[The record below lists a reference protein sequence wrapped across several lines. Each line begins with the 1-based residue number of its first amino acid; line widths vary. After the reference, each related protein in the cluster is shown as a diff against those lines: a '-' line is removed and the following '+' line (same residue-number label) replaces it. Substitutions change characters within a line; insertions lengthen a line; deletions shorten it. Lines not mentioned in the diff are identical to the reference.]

1 MAAVKF
7 EDVAKSFGDVNVIR
21 DFSIDIQDGEFI
33 VLLGPS
39 GCGKSTILRLLAG
52 LEEVTDGVISVG
64 DKVVNELEP
73 KKRDIAMVFQSYA
86 LYPHM
91 TVHDNI
97 GFGLKLMGHKPAE
110 ITQKVQE
117 AAIMLQLDQYL
128 ARKPKELSGGQ
139 RQRVAMGRAM
149 VRNPEVFLFDEPLSN
164 LDAALRSVMR
174 TQIKAL
180 HRQFRKTTLYVT
192 HDQIEAMTLAD
203 KVIILRDG
211 KVEQIGSPRHV
222 FLHPANKFV
231 ASFIGS
237 PAMNQVRAKLS
248 YQSGQAVI
256 TLGDT
261 DIPLPTS
268 IDLAKKEEGEII
280 VGIRPTDIHVH
291 ATSVTSG
298 EPLPLPLRVTA
309 CDFLGASVHIEADFG
324 DDRMIIESP
333 AEFDTSEGD
342 QVTFY
347 FDSSRLHFFDVESG
361 NSLLSQQT

>member
-7 EDVAKSFGDVNVIR
+7 EKVAKSFGPVDVIK
-21 DFSIDIQDGEFI
+21 DFSVDIEDGEFI

-64 DKVVNELEP
+64 DRIVNELEP

-97 GFGLKLMGHKPAE
+97 GFGLKLLGHKPAE
-110 ITQKVQE
+110 ITEKVQK
-117 AAIMLQLDQYL
+117 AATMLQLDQYL

-149 VRNPEVFLFDEPLSN
+149 VRDPEVFLFDEPLSN

-174 TQIKAL
+174 AQIKAL
-180 HRQFRKTTLYVT
+180 HRQFKKTTLYVT

-203 KVIILRDG
+203 RVIILRDG
-211 KVEQIGSPRHV
+211 KVEQIGSPKHV
-222 FLHPANKFV
+222 YLNPANKFV

-237 PAMNQVRAKLS
+237 PAMNQVMARLS
-248 YQSGQAVI
+248 YQGEQAVI
-256 TLGDT
+256 TLGSN
-261 DIPLPTS
+261 DIALPSS
-268 IDLAKKEEGEII
+268 IILSKKDEGDII

-291 ATSVTSG
+291 AASVTPG
-298 EPLPLPLRVTA
+298 TPLPLPLKISA
-309 CDFLGASVHIEADFG
+309 CDFLGSTVHIEADFG
-324 DDRMIIESP
+324 NQRMTIESP
-333 AEFDTSEGD
+333 AEFDALEGD
-342 QVTFY
+342 EVTFY
-347 FDSSRLHFFDVESG
+347 FDSERLHFFDVNTG
-361 NSLLSQQT
+361 ISLVS

>member
-7 EDVAKSFGDVNVIR
+7 EKVAKSFGSIHVIK
-21 DFSIDIQDGEFI
+21 DFSVDIKDGEFI

-52 LEEVTDGVISVG
+52 LEEVTDGVINVG
-64 DKVVNELEP
+64 EKVVNELEP

-110 ITQKVQE
+110 ITEKVRK

-149 VRNPEVFLFDEPLSN
+149 VRDPEVFLFDEPLSN

-174 TQIKAL
+174 AQIKAL
-180 HRQFRKTTLYVT
+180 HRQFKKTTLYVT

-203 KVIILRDG
+203 RVIILRDG
-211 KVEQIGSPRHV
+211 KVEQIGTPKHV
-222 FLHPANKFV
+222 YLHPANKFV

-237 PAMNQVRAKLS
+237 PAMNQVVAKLS
-248 YQSGQAVI
+248 YQGDQASI
-256 TLGDT
+256 TLGDNN
-261 DIPLPTS
+261 IPLPPS
-268 IDLAKKEEGEII
+268 IVLSKKEDGDI
-280 VGIRPTDIHVH
+280 VIGIRPTDIHVH
-291 ATSVTSG
+291 AASVTSG
-298 EPLPLPLRVTA
+298 TPLPLPMTVAA
-309 CDFLGASVHIEADFG
+309 CDFLGSTVHIEADFG
-324 DDRMIIESP
+324 EERMMIESP
-333 AEFDTSEGD
+333 AEFEAREGEK
-342 QVTFY
+342 VTFY
-347 FDSSRLHFFDVESG
+347 FDSERLHFFDMDTG
-361 NSLLSQQT
+361 KSLVS